1 MMKDGESTIVLGS
14 SMRLSLAA
22 IVIMGLPA
30 VGAAQAPVSTAGSL
44 PRLPP
49 IGLPLPPI
57 GLPLPAIGLPPPNET
72 QADTR
77 QATDNRLPRVG
88 VAESFRSGQNVIFF
102 VPAWGWGSPYPGMIS
117 QPPPSVQ
124 NDSRVDRKPELLS
137 GILRLEVQ
145 PENVLQIFVD
155 GYYVGTPQD
164 FNRELELEIGRH
176 TIEIRAPGHETLTFG
191 VMISSDRPTTYRGA
205 LKRVDAKPETK
216 PSARREAATP
226 DVTPRAPAPRRS
238 TFYYIPGCYLGDVDP
253 KDVALP
259 ANCDLSRL
267 VTRQP

>member
-1 MMKDGESTIVLGS
+1 
-14 SMRLSLAA
+14 MRLRLAA
-22 IVIMGLPA
+22 IVIVGLPA
-30 VGAAQAPVSTAGSL
+30 VVAAQSPVPAAGSF
-44 PRLPP
+44 PPLPP

-57 GLPLPAIGLPPPNET
+57 GLPLPAIGLPPPNDP
-72 QADTR
+72 QPDTR
-77 QATDNRLPRVG
+77 QATDNRRPRVG
-88 VAESFRSGQNVIFF
+88 AAERVRPGQHVIFF
-102 VPAWGWGSPYPGMIS
+102 VPAWGWGSPYPGMIGQS
-117 QPPPSVQ
+117 PPSVQ
-124 NDSRVDRKPELLS
+124 NASRVDRKPELLR
-137 GILRLEVQ
+137 GTLRLDVQ

-164 FNRELELEIGRH
+164 FNGELELEIGRH

-191 VMISSDRPTTYRGA
+191 VMITPDRPTTYRGA
-205 LKRVDAKPETK
+205 LKRIDAKPETK
-216 PSARREAATP
+216 PPAREEAATP

-238 TFYYIPGCYLGDVDP
+238 TLYYIPGCYLGDVDP